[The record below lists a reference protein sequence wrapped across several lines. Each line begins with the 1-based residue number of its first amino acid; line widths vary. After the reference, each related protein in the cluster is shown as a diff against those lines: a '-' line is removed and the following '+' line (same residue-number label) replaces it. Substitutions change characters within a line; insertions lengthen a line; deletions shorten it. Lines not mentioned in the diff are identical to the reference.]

1 MMVKFK
7 GTIEVFG
14 AGGVLM
20 GIFIKSIEC
29 EGFGGF
35 GMEAVFIEG
44 GFGKGLLGVENFLDM
59 SRAGNT
65 VCSIEIGM
73 ILLRGLMTTER
84 GIIVECR
91 MKRMFKLSENEF
103 FVSRL

>member
-1 MMVKFK
+1 MVKFKGMMVKFK

-44 GFGKGLLGVENFLDM
+44 GFGKGLLRVENFLDV
-59 SRAGNT
+59 SRAFLDVSQAGNT
-65 VCSIEIGM
+65 VCSLMIGM
-73 ILLRGLMTTER
+73 ML
-84 GIIVECR
+84 V
-91 MKRMFKLSENEF
+91 
-103 FVSRL
+103 